1 MEQQKQQQID
11 EQNWQPS
18 QSELQQIIALLQHSQ
33 SSDKQMQ
40 QQIQQQ
46 LDQLNTHPQFC
57 CYLLFIL
64 SKLIDEQ
71 VAIRAM
77 SGLLLKNTIKNNW
90 PNLPEPI
97 KLYVKRNCF
106 GAIGDGSPLV
116 RATVGIIITTI
127 FLHENVEKWPELL
140 PTLCHFL
147 ETHDNNFN
155 EGTLGAL
162 QKICEDSAACFR
174 PEDVNLLIEKV
185 LPFFNS
191 PIGKLRALSVNAVN
205 CILLVHNESI
215 SGVIDPFLQC
225 LFRLA
230 NDDDQEVQKQ
240 LCRALTLLLESFIE
254 KIAPQLPNIAEF
266 MLLRTDDTNNEE
278 TALEACEFW
287 LAFAESPQICKEVLA
302 PILGKLLP
310 VLIKC
315 MRYSETDI
323 ILLKG
328 DVEDDA
334 NVPDRIEDIK
344 PRFHRARTQGLG
356 ASSHQDN
363 ENNNT
368 NQQAG
373 NNNNNESDDEED
385 FGDEGDDDSS
395 TEWNLR
401 KCAAAS
407 LDVLSGVF
415 SDDFLNIGRFILK
428 FIFNFHFIFQ
438 IKESGILAL
447 GAVAEG
453 CMNGMTPHLPN
464 LIPYLI
470 NSLQHTRALVRSITC
485 WTLSRYCH
493 YVVQQPQGP
502 MFNQLLK
509 ELLARILDR
518 NKRVQE
524 AACSA
529 FATFEEEASHELVP
543 YLAEILGTL
552 VEAFKRYQAKNL
564 LILYDAVGTLAD
576 SVGANLADPPFV
588 DMLMQPLMAKW
599 SILKDDDKELFPLL
613 ECISSVATALHCSF
627 LPYAEPVFQR
637 CVHIISN
644 TLQQSQA
651 AAAAATSSA
660 TQQALNDQTDKD
672 FLIVAL
678 DLLSELTEALRDY
691 IEPLVDQSNLN
702 QLIYICSQDSTNEVR
717 QSSFALLGDLSKACY
732 TYLQPNV
739 HQFIPILAQNLNPE
753 HVSVYAIW
761 ALGEISLNIG
771 DQMRQYVPIILPQ
784 LIIVMNRDKG
794 PKTLLENTAITLGRF
809 GLSCSSDVSPF
820 LFDFIRPWCLALR
833 NVRDNDEKESAF
845 RGLCL
850 MINCN
855 PQGVAN
861 CFIFLCDAIAS
872 WQTPSDELRFMFGR
886 ILSAFKQQVGH
897 ENWNNFVAQF
907 PPALKQKLGTH
918 IMTI

>member
-1 MEQQKQQQID
+1 MDQQKQQVD

-18 QSELQQIIALLQHSQ
+18 QAELQQIIALLQHSQ
-33 SSDKQMQ
+33 SSDTQMQ
-40 QQIQQQ
+40 KQIQQQ
-46 LDQLNTHPQFC
+46 LDQLNAHPQFC

-64 SKLIDEQ
+64 SKLTEEQ
-71 VAIRAM
+71 VSIRAM

-90 PNLPEPI
+90 PNLPDDI
-97 KLYVKRNCF
+97 KLYIKRNCF
-106 GAIGDGSPLV
+106 GAIGDNSSLV
-116 RATVGIIITTI
+116 RATVGIILTTI
-127 FLHENVEKWPELL
+127 FLHEN
-140 PTLCHFL
+140 
-147 ETHDNNFN
+147 
-155 EGTLGAL
+155 GTLGAI

-174 PEDVNLLIEKV
+174 QEDVNLLIQKV

-191 PIGKLRALSVNAVN
+191 TVGKLRALSVNAVN

-266 MLLRTDDTNNEE
+266 MLLRTEDSNEE

-287 LAFAESPQICKEVLA
+287 LAFAESPQICKEVLT

-310 VLIKC
+310 ILIKC
-315 MRYSETDI
+315 MKYSETDI
-323 ILLKG
+323 ILLKTLNL
-328 DVEDDA
+328 VFIVLERK
-334 NVPDRIEDIK
+334 VLLHLHIK
-344 PRFHRARTQGLG
+344 KI
-356 ASSHQDN
+356 
-363 ENNNT
+363 
-368 NQQAG
+368 
-373 NNNNNESDDEED
+373 DDEED
-385 FGDEGDDDSS
+385 FGDENDDESS

-415 SDDFLNIGRFILK
+415 NDDFLVYLLPILK
-428 FIFNFHFIFQ
+428 DTLFSEHWE

-470 NSLQHTRALVRSITC
+470 NSLQHNRALVRSITC

-493 YVVQQPQGP
+493 FVVQQPKDP
-502 MFNQLLK
+502 MFTQLLK

-529 FATFEEEASHELVP
+529 FATFEEEACQELVP
-543 YLAEILGTL
+543 YLPEILGTL

-576 SVGANLADPPFV
+576 SVGANLSDPPFV

-637 CVHIISN
+637 CVHIIST
-644 TLQQSQA
+644 TLQQSQSVNTA
-651 AAAAATSSA
+651 ASNAA
-660 TQQALNDQTDKD
+660 QQDQADKD

-691 IEPLVDQSNLN
+691 IEPLLEQSNLN
-702 QLIYICSQDSTNEVR
+702 QLVYFCSQDPTNEVR

-732 TYLQPNV
+732 SYLQPNV
-739 HQFIPILAQNLNPE
+739 HQFIPILAQNLNPDN
-753 HVSVYAIW
+753 VSVCNNAIW
-761 ALGEISLNIG
+761 ALGEISMNIG

-784 LIIVMNRDKG
+784 LILVMNRDKG

-809 GLSCSSDVSPF
+809 GLFCSAEVSQF
-820 LFDFIRPWCLALR
+820 LPDFIRPWCLALR
-833 NVRDNDEKESAF
+833 NVRDNEEKESAF

-855 PQGVAN
+855 PQGVAAY
-861 CFIFLCDAIAS
+861 FIFLCDAIAS
-872 WQTPSDELRFMFGR
+872 WQTPSEELRFMFGR
-886 ILSAFKQQVGH
+886 ILSAFKLQVGQD
-897 ENWNNFVAQF
+897 NWNSFVAQF
-907 PPALKQKLGTH
+907 PPALKQRLGTQYQL
-918 IMTI
+918 

>member
-97 KLYVKRNCF
+97 RLYVKRNCF

-127 FLHENVEKWPELL
+127 FLHEN
-140 PTLCHFL
+140 
-147 ETHDNNFN
+147 
-155 EGTLGAL
+155 GTLGAL

-344 PRFHRARTQGLG
+344 L
-356 ASSHQDN
+356 
-363 ENNNT
+363 
-368 NQQAG
+368 AG

-385 FGDEGDDDSS
+385 FGDESDDDSS

-415 SDDFLNIGRFILK
+415 SDDFLVYLLPILK
-428 FIFNFHFIFQ
+428 DTLFSEHWE

-576 SVGANLADPPFV
+576 SVGSNLADPPFV

-732 TYLQPNV
+732 SYLQPNV

-753 HVSVYAIW
+753 HVSVCNNAIW

-907 PPALKQKLGTH
+907 PPALKQKLGTQYQL
-918 IMTI
+918 